1 MYTIYRITD
10 GRFSYIGMTKQSL
23 SRRLSQHKADSTGG
37 CSVTKK
43 MCKKEKPSDLAQLHK
58 HLRARPQDFRIV
70 KLKEVSGPY
79 LTAHAEELRIK
90 GGEGGGGGAK

>member
-23 SRRLSQHKADSTGG
+23 SRRLSQHKADSMGG

-43 MCKKEKPSDLAQLHK
+43 MCKKEKPSDLLNCISIYEHDRK
-58 HLRARPQDFRIV
+58 TL
-70 KLKEVSGPY
+70 G
-79 LTAHAEELRIK
+79 
-90 GGEGGGGGAK
+90 